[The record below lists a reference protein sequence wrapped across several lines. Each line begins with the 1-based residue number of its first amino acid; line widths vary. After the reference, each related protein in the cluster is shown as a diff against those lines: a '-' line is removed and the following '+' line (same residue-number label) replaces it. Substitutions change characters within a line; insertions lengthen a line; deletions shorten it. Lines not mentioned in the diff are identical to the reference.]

1 MSSPSDHPA
10 AAGVEPATIGHRV
23 RIVAHGLP
31 AVKPFRPHLGLPLVQ
46 RVDRPVR
53 EREGQS
59 RPVRAIRRAAK
70 DTKHGINMAAKKART
85 NIRLSAAAAELP
97 AGRGARVVYRA
108 NQVNDLA
115 NAAVGIAT
123 AVVAM
128 QQAYRQLRTTPM
140 STPGSTNE
148 YNPQED
154 PPF

>member
-1 MSSPSDHPA
+1 MPDTTNQPNPVELIKVPKSLLGIFVDH
-10 AAGVEPATIGHRV
+10 RL
-23 RIVAHGLP
+23 RM
-31 AVKPFRPHLGLPLVQ
+31 
-46 RVDRPVR
+46 
-53 EREGQS
+53 
-59 RPVRAIRRAAK
+59 RAIRRAAK